1 MTDEKTYES
10 VFVARQ
16 PIFDA
21 QNETWGYMML
31 FRDSADA
38 DHAEFTDNSEAT
50 MRLVANLPL
59 CDTPEDCQTRFLVHF
74 TPEAVMRGI
83 PHAIPWNNT
92 VIILEE
98 SETPDEALIVAL
110 GDLMLDGYGLAVN
123 NFEGKPGCE
132 RLAELADTLIIDME
146 GKSLAELEAIVA
158 RGKKSGATRMI
169 AKKVEN
175 SLELEK
181 AKNAGFHF
189 FHGFFF
195 KRPEIESGRKISS
208 AEATRLKLFEII
220 EKDEPN
226 FDALA
231 PAIEA
236 DVAIS
241 YRLLNFLNSANFS
254 FATKVTSIKQAV
266 VLTGWKPI
274 RNWLRLIILTDLTPS
289 EKTLELAYISAHRAK
304 LFETAAL
311 GSGYEE
317 DSDTLF
323 IVGLFSL
330 LDAMLD
336 TAMKEI
342 TSHLPVDDEVKATL
356 CGRKTRYTPWLDL
369 AKAIEASDWD
379 EVGTR
384 ASALNLLPGT
394 VAVSYQHA
402 FTWADAF
409 FSSKLGAN

>member
-1 MTDEKTYES
+1 MIEERTYES
-10 VFVARQ
+10 IFIAKQ

-31 FRDSADA
+31 FRDSQE
-38 DHAEFTDNSEAT
+38 AEAAVITDNSEAT
-50 MRLVANLPL
+50 MSLVANLPL
-59 CDTPEDCQTRFLVHF
+59 CNTMGGNQARFLIHF
-74 TPEAVMRGI
+74 TPKAVIRGI
-83 PHAIPWNNT
+83 PHAIPWDNT

-98 SETPDEALIVAL
+98 AQDPDETLIIAL
-110 GDLMLDGYGLAVN
+110 GDLLIDGYELAIN

-132 RLAELADTLIIDME
+132 RLAELADTLIVDME
-146 GKSLAELEAIVA
+146 GKDEADLDAIMA
-158 RGKKSGATRMI
+158 KAKKFGPSRMI
-169 AKKVEN
+169 AKRVEN
-175 SLELEK
+175 AEEHAK
-181 AKNAGFHF
+181 AKAAGFNL
-189 FHGFFF
+189 FHGYFY
-195 KRPEIESGRKISS
+195 KRPQTESGRKISS
-208 AEATRLKLFEII
+208 SKATRLKLFDII
-220 EKDEPN
+220 EKEEPD

-254 FATKVTSIKQAV
+254 FATKVTSIKQAI
-266 VLTGWKPI
+266 VLTGWKPL

-289 EKTLELAYISAHRAK
+289 EKTLELAYTSAHRAK

-330 LDAMLD
+330 LDAMLG
-336 TAMKEI
+336 TEMKEI
-342 TSHLPVDDEVKATL
+342 TDHLPVDDEVSATL
-356 CGRKTRYTPWLDL
+356 CGKKTKYSPWLDL
-369 AKAIEASDWD
+369 SKAIEESDWD
-379 EVGTR
+379 KVGSHAKT
-384 ASALNLLPGT
+384 LGLLPGT

-409 FSSKLGAN
+409 FSKPIR